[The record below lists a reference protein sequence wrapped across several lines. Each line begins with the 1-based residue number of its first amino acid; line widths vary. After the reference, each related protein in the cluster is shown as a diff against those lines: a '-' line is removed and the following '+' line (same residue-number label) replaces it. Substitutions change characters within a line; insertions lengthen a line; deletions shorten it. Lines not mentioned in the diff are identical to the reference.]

1 MAAVFY
7 LLSAPITT
15 MLRPFSTL
23 TIVWF
28 GDVGQER
35 PAEFGDK
42 FEVLHLSV
50 MIFYNLSEIFP
61 SNFYHLN

>member
-1 MAAVFY
+1 
-7 LLSAPITT
+7 